1 MNSPEKTPAPL
12 TVAICAY
19 NPRRDHLERT
29 IKSLQ
34 SQTLPGS
41 QWDFLLVDN
50 QSKPPLSETVDLSW
64 HPRARVLV
72 ETSKGI
78 SAARARAMKEF
89 ASELL
94 LFVDDDNVLAPDYL
108 ENALRIANSFP
119 QMGAFSGQLLAE
131 LEKELPAE
139 LRPHLGLLALREF
152 DRDAWSN
159 FPLEVG
165 HTPVTAGM
173 CLRRPVAEAYL
184 KTLAARPAGVTVGS
198 AGKNFLRGEDD
209 DICYS
214 AQTIN
219 LGVGM
224 FKDLRLTH
232 LIPAERLTE
241 EYLCGLAEGIVYSGY
256 VVSYLWKKTVRP
268 PVPSL
273 RSRLS
278 FWKQYSKMT
287 RLEKRFA
294 DARVRAEK
302 RAWETIRELEKLNAK
317 NG

>member
-1 MNSPEKTPAPL
+1 MDYFQRVLDALK
-12 TVAICAY
+12 
-19 NPRRDHLERT
+19 
-29 IKSLQ
+29 
-34 SQTLPGS
+34 SQTLPSS
-41 QWDFLLVDN
+41 QWELLLVDN
-50 QSKPPLSETVDLSW
+50 QSKPPLSQTVDLSW
-64 HPRARVLV
+64 YRQARVVV
-72 ETSKGI
+72 ESSPGI
-78 SAARARAMKEF
+78 AAARARAMREF

-94 LFVDDDNVLAPDYL
+94 LFVDDDNVLVPDYL

-119 QMGAFSGQLLAE
+119 QMGAFSGQLHAE
-131 LEKELPAE
+131 LEKEPPPE

-214 AQTIN
+214 AQTVN

-241 EYLCGLAEGIVYSGY
+241 EYLCGLTEGIVYSGY
-256 VVSYLWKKTVRP
+256 IVSYLWKKPVRP

-278 FWKQYSKMT
+278 YWRQYSKMS

-294 DARVRAEK
+294 DARVRAEQ
-302 RAWETIRELEKLNAK
+302 RAWETIRELEKLSAK